1 MSEKYLNK
9 EKSLSPNLKKLEAFI
24 TTKLPKENIF
34 NIPYITEDFVY
45 TFLTSL
51 DNNKPTGIDNISSK
65 IVKISAPVITKHL
78 TEICKIVFT
87 VSVTAVFRRSGKRQE
102 LHHFTRETQPTT
114 QKTTD
119 LYLFCSFCLKFLKNM
134 YTTHCTNFF
143 W

>member
-24 TTKLPKENIF
+24 TTKLLKENIF
-34 NIPYITEDFVY
+34 NIPYITEDFVFK
-45 TFLTSL
+45 FLTSL
-51 DNNKPTGIDNISSK
+51 DINKATGIDNISSK

-78 TEICKIVFT
+78 TDICNHSIRN
-87 VSVTAVFRRSGKRQE
+87 SCFRRSGKGQE

-119 LYLFCSFCLKFLKNM
+119 LYLFYPFCLKFLKKM